1 MFTEYNILKTSEIKT
16 PNDTISSFL
25 LSNDKNIDEITVNS
39 FGEEWDKFDSF
50 SKEEIENIG
59 NEYFDIVDDSIINKE
74 TIVLDVGCGSGR
86 WDYYLADKVKSIE
99 AIDPSDAVVTA
110 SQMLQEKNNI
120 RVTQASV
127 GNIPFNDESFDFVM
141 SLGVLHHIP
150 DTQQAVND
158 AVKKLK
164 KGGHFLVYLYY
175 SLDNRGFFYK
185 LLFRISSLF
194 RSLISKLP
202 SLMKKTVCDIIA
214 FVIYLPLV
222 GLSTIV
228 KDVFKSSD
236 VYKKIPLSYYVGKS
250 LNVIRNDA
258 LDRFGTPLEQRFSK
272 KQIKNM
278 LENAGLTKIKFSD
291 NKPFWHAVGKKI

>member
-39 FGEEWDKFDSF
+39 FGEEWDKFHSF
-50 SKEEIENIG
+50 SNEEIENIG

-86 WDYYLADKVKSIE
+86 WDYYLADKVKFIE
-99 AIDPSDAVVTA
+99 AIDPSNAVVTA
-110 SQMLQEKNNI
+110 SQILQEKDNI

-127 GNIPFNDESFDFVM
+127 SNIPFDDESFDFVM

-175 SLDNRGFFYK
+175 NLDNRGFFYK
-185 LLFRISSLF
+185 LLFRFSNLF
-194 RSLISKLP
+194 RFLISKLP
-202 SLMKKTVCDIIA
+202 TLMKKIVCDIIA
-214 FVIYLPLV
+214 VIIYLPFV
-222 GLSTIV
+222 GLSTLV
-228 KDVFKSSD
+228 KKIFYNSN